1 VSGLTG
7 QSSHVLKLFV
17 SYLRF
22 EEIAEITGKT
32 LSAVK
37 MGIYRGLG
45 KLKELMSEEL

>member
-1 VSGLTG
+1 MPRLTG

-22 EEIAEITGKT
+22 EEIAETTGKT

-37 MGIYRGLG
+37 MRIYRGLE
-45 KLKELMSEEL
+45 KLKEMLEK